1 MGKKFVGLDGLK
13 HFWTIA
19 KSWIAG
25 RITGEVT
32 ARIAEVVADA
42 PEDLDTLKEIA
53 DWISTHAD
61 SASEMN
67 TQIQTNKDNIAANT
81 SDISALQISVSEKAN
96 KVHSHDNRYY
106 TESEIDTKLSGK
118 SNTGHTHTKSQITD
132 FPTSLPAKG
141 GTADSA
147 TTAGTAT
154 TAAKLGRNGNTDIP
168 MTFNWSGQGG
178 QPSWLWGGND
188 GSNMYVYN
196 PSNFS
201 VNRASTAGTADKVA
215 SAGASTMWIYGR
227 AKAICKTTSA
237 GDNGGWK
244 TLASIKTSSGS
255 IEIGNLSG
263 EDFIR
268 IVYSSD
274 ADVNA
279 GNNNVN
285 QIMQLTNHSVEFPTA
300 KASGKLVI
308 PIGAPSSLEDGCIW
322 IER

>member
-81 SDISALQISVSEKAN
+81 SDISALQTSVSEKAN

-168 MTFNWSGQGG
+168 MTFNWSGQDG

-201 VNRASTAGTADKVA
+201 VNRASKAGTADVA
-215 SAGASTMWIYGR
+215 NALLHRGDITNTDTFQNVMNNDGKWTITDLYQGWWGSLYSFHAGGSQSGLMFRIRGGSADIRNVEVNYSIDSNSFAGSWMPLIGR
-227 AKAICKTTSA
+227 
-237 GDNGGWK
+237 
-244 TLASIKTSSGS
+244 
-255 IEIGNLSG
+255 
-263 EDFIR
+263 
-268 IVYSSD
+268 
-274 ADVNA
+274 
-279 GNNNVN
+279 
-285 QIMQLTNHSVEFPTA
+285 
-300 KASGKLVI
+300 I